1 MKIVSILLISI
12 LGLSFFLGC
21 GETDTHVVADSVDS
35 EDVLPL
41 LIPPPDIDIT
51 DYPDGWVHLTDSDV
65 AELWALEIPH
75 KWWEIE
81 NNELK
86 EKYEHASM
94 LKELGNTSHVRF
106 YIEARRNSPEIPW
119 NEEILIAF
127 LKTSLFL
134 YPSEHN
140 KREIERVLGSLP
152 KDEGIPKNPPP
163 EPADFTIED
172 AEAEHAALLKKY
184 GDVPQVQ
191 IIADF
196 LMKHALRQHITI
208 EELFAFRQAKFEL
221 DPNDQPNRAI
231 YEAYLQAR
239 ADGRPLQT
247 VDERKI
253 FEEWINDEKAD

>member
-1 MKIVSILLISI
+1 MKTVLALLAGIFS
-12 LGLSFFLGC
+12 LSFFLGC
-21 GETDTHVVADSVDS
+21 GETDTSVVTESIDP
-35 EDVLPL
+35 EKTQL
-41 LIPPPDIDIT
+41 LRIPPPNIEIT
-51 DYPDGWVHLTDSDV
+51 NYPDGWVHLTDSDV

-127 LKTSLFL
+127 LKTNLFL

-140 KREIERVLGSLP
+140 KREIEKVLESLP
-152 KDEGIPKNPPP
+152 KDEGIPKKPPI
-163 EPADFTIED
+163 ETRHITIES
-172 AEAEHAALLKKY
+172 AEAQHAALLKKY

-196 LMKHALRQHITI
+196 LMKNAHHQRITI
-208 EELFAFRQAKFEL
+208 DDVFAFRQARFEL
-221 DPNDQPNRAI
+221 DPNDEPNRTI
-231 YEAYLQAR
+231 YEAYLQAK
-239 ADGRPLQT
+239 ADGLPLDT

-253 FEEWINDEKAD
+253 IEEWLNDQ